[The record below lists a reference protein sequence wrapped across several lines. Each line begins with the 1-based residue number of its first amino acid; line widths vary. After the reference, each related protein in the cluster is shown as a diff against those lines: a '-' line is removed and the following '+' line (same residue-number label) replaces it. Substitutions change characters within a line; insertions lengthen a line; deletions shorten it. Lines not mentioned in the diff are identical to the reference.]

1 MAKKKK
7 RTGLW
12 ITIAV
17 VVIAAVAASIFL
29 SGKKD
34 GSISVTTTKV
44 NKRNITQM
52 VSAIGKIQP
61 ETEVKVSSQ
70 VSGEIIFLGV
80 KEGDTVKQGQLL
92 VRIKPDLI
100 EPQLKQM
107 RAAAD
112 ASKMD
117 ISITEAEKERAESD
131 MKRIAEL
138 YKKEF
143 ISKQEFETAKASTAR
158 AISSYQAAL
167 SRYQQALAQLSQIES
182 EKGRASIFSP
192 IDGVITMLSVENGE
206 KVVGTG
212 MMAGTELMRVADL
225 AVMNAVID
233 VDENDI
239 VLVKKGDTAYIE
251 IDAIQDF
258 KLTGTVIEIGH
269 SAKESQLGTQDQ
281 VINFEVKVR
290 LIEQDRR
297 LRPGMSCNVDV
308 NTETRYNVIAVPL
321 QAVTVR
327 DSQLD
332 ERPDVDKDARGPGN
346 SGNNKVEAKESNLPK
361 PQSVVFVKDN
371 NKAKLVKVETGIS
384 DKGFIEIISGLNDN
398 DEIISGTYLAVSKEL
413 TDGAIILIDTTT
425 SKKYPK
431 K

>member
-17 VVIAAVAASIFL
+17 LVIAGIVAIAAL
-29 SGKKD
+29 SGKKN
-34 GSISVTTTKV
+34 GAITVTTSKV
-44 NKRNITQM
+44 TKRNITQT

-61 ETEVKVSSQ
+61 ETEVKISSQ

-80 KEGDTVKQGQLL
+80 KEGDTVRKGQPL
-92 VRIKPDLI
+92 VRINPDLL

-107 RAAAD
+107 RAASD

-143 ISKQEFETAKASTAR
+143 ISKQEFETAKATASR

-167 SRYQQALAQLSQIES
+167 SRYQASLAQLSQIQS

-192 IDGVITMLSVENGE
+192 IDGVITMLSVELGE

-212 MMAGTELMRVADL
+212 MMAGTELMRVANL
-225 AVMNAVID
+225 SVMNAVID

-239 VLVKKGDTAYIE
+239 VHVKRGDTAYIE
-251 IDAIQDF
+251 IDAIADMKF
-258 KLTGTVIEIGH
+258 LGTVIEIGH

-281 VINFEVKVR
+281 VINFEVKIR
-290 LIEQDRR
+290 LIDRDQR
-297 LRPGMSCNVDV
+297 FRPGMSCNVDV

-327 DSQLD
+327 DANI
-332 ERPDVDKDARGPGN
+332 EKRPDVDNERGPGPREPEE
-346 SGNNKVEAKESNLPK
+346 KVAKVVRP
-361 PQSVVFVKDN
+361 PSVIFVKNN
-371 NKAKLVKVETGIS
+371 NKAKMVKVETGIS
-384 DKGFIEIISGLNDN
+384 DKGYIEIISGLSES
-398 DEIISGTYLAVSKEL
+398 DEIISGSYLAVSKDL
-413 TDGAIILIDTTT
+413 TDGAVIQTDTMAV
-425 SKKYPK
+425 KKIQK

>member
-12 ITIAV
+12 ITLGIIIIAV
-17 VVIAAVAASIFL
+17 VGISFFM
-29 SGKKD
+29 SGKKNEA
-34 GSISVTTTKV
+34 ISVTTTKV
-44 NKRNITQM
+44 SKKTITQT

-61 ETEVKVSSQ
+61 ETEVKISSQ

-80 KEGDTVKQGQLL
+80 KEGDNVKKGQLL

-112 ASKMD
+112 ASKME

-143 ISKQEFETAKASTAR
+143 ISKQEFETAKATASR

-167 SRYQQALAQLSQIES
+167 SRYQASLAQLGQIES
-182 EKGRASIFSP
+182 ERDRASIYSP
-192 IDGVITMLSVENGE
+192 IDGVITLLSVEIGE

-212 MMAGTELMRVADL
+212 MMAGTELMRVSDL
-225 AVMNAVID
+225 SVMNAVVD

-239 VLVKKGDTAYIE
+239 ILVKKGDTAYIE
-251 IDAIQDF
+251 IDALDDV
-258 KLTGTVIEIGH
+258 KVMGSVYEIGH
-269 SAKESQLGTQDQ
+269 SAKSSLLGTQDQ

-290 LIEQDRR
+290 LIDNEPR
-297 LRPGMSCNVDV
+297 LRPGMSSNVDIH
-308 NTETRYNVIAVPL
+308 TETRYNVIAVPL

-327 DSQLD
+327 DVQAD
-332 ERPDVDKDARGPGN
+332 RAPDVDKNNGSGPGQKTAEIK
-346 SGNNKVEAKESNLPK
+346 SQKYSRP
-361 PQSVVFVKDN
+361 PSVVFVN
-371 NKAKLVKVETGIS
+371 NNSTAKMVQVETGIS
-384 DKGFIEIISGLNDN
+384 DKGFIEITSGLSDS
-398 DEIISGTYLAVSKEL
+398 DEIISGSYLAVSKDL
-413 TDGAIILIDTTT
+413 TDGAKITIDTLST
-425 SKKYPK
+425 KKFPRK
-431 K
+431 